1 MPTPLAGLPMSDKLM
16 TQVDL
21 WQTNAIS
28 DFDLLETIIR
38 EVSYQIQLQK
48 EREEKG
54 IHTVFHPQSSKKHT
68 PKQFNP
74 KLDPTIL
81 FLDIKNLTLR
91 LEEFGFR
98 VEKGQ
103 PLTIFDPVFE
113 GHGNITVKNVSI
125 ALKVEVKK
133 ERVFRDG
140 LESARPVLQLAEFDI
155 HLEKLKLEFM
165 ETGADWILNAVLKGF
180 SYQIAEIVQDNLK
193 EQIGAQVHTILDQAN
208 DLLNTNPDILMN
220 ALGIKVSDLDES
232 IVSV

>member
-1 MPTPLAGLPMSDKLM
+1 MSDKLM

-48 EREEKG
+48 EREE
-54 IHTVFHPQSSKKHT
+54 TPQSSKLQDT

-81 FLDIKNLTLR
+81 FLDITNLTLR

-98 VEKGQ
+98 VEKGN
-103 PLTIFDPVFE
+103 PSIFDPVFE
-113 GHGNITVKNVSI
+113 GAGNITVKNVSI

-133 ERVFRDG
+133 ERVFREG

-155 HLEKLKLEFM
+155 RLEKLKLEFM

-180 SYQIAEIVQDNLK
+180 SHQIAEIVQDNLK
-193 EQIGAQVHTILDQAN
+193 EQIGAQVHIILDQAN
-208 DLLNTNPDILMN
+208 DLLNTNPDILLN

>member
-48 EREEKG
+48 EREENG

-113 GHGNITVKNVSI
+113 GQGNITVKNLSI

-155 HLEKLKLEFM
+155 RLEKLKLEFM

-180 SYQIAEIVQDNLK
+180 SYQIAEIVKDNLK

>member
-1 MPTPLAGLPMSDKLM
+1 M

-48 EREEKG
+48 EREENG
-54 IHTVFHPQSSKKHT
+54 THTVMSPQSSKLKHT

-98 VEKGQ
+98 VEKAQ

-113 GHGNITVKNVSI
+113 GAGNITVKNVSI

-140 LESARPVLQLAEFDI
+140 LETARPVLQLAEFDI
-155 HLEKLKLEFM
+155 RLEKLKLEFM

-193 EQIGAQVHTILDQAN
+193 EQIGAQVHIILDQAN